1 AFALKKWS
9 NSVREPQKIIIL
21 GGAKA
26 TEMPKILFRIGIA
39 FLGSCQS
46 SKNIEKELKQQF
58 CFSRGTGVSEPF
70 IKDTRCH
77 TVGNTA

>member
-1 AFALKKWS
+1 
-9 NSVREPQKIIIL
+9 
-21 GGAKA
+21 
-26 TEMPKILFRIGIA
+26 MPKILFRIGIA